1 MSIWRR
7 ICYAAPFAGIGGLQF
22 LTGMYL
28 MKYATDVLL
37 IAPAAMGTIFGLG
50 RIWDAVSDPLV
61 GHLSDGTRSR
71 WGRRRPWVV
80 AAVLPLALAALAMW
94 VPPALTGAALVA
106 WMAVAV
112 LIYFSAS
119 TAFNVPHESWGTELS
134 ADRHE
139 RTGIYAFRHVA
150 FLFGM
155 FAGVGLVALI
165 VGSPAPRRIAL
176 LAVLALTAL
185 ALVGVTLA
193 ARFVPNGRSAAPR
206 RVNALAAMRVVW
218 RNPHAMRLLIVQF
231 IERLGTASLSA
242 LGAYV
247 AHYLIGDESA
257 LPLLLVFFAVP
268 ALLFV
273 PIATRL
279 ARRFDKRA
287 VWMAS
292 MALSAIGFGSL
303 YFAGRGDTAWVCGC
317 AAVAGI
323 GDTCGAVVGSSM
335 LGDVIDHDE
344 LQTGERR
351 EGIYFALWGFAQKS
365 AYGGALLV
373 AGLALQLAGYVP
385 GQEQTPATET
395 LLRLQMSLVPLA
407 GYLTGLL
414 VLRGYR
420 FGEAQHKAVLEQLHG
435 ARALAPPASGS

>member
-1 MSIWRR
+1 MTVWQRL
-7 ICYAAPFAGIGGLQF
+7 CYAAPFLGVGGLQF

-28 MKYATDVLL
+28 MKYATDVLF
-37 IAPAAMGTIFGLG
+37 IAPAAMGAIFGLG

-80 AAVLPLALAALAMW
+80 GAVLPLSLAGLAMW
-94 VPPALTGAALVA
+94 APPVISGGALVA
-106 WMAVAV
+106 WMAVGV
-112 LIYFSAS
+112 FTYYSAS
-119 TAFNVPHESWGTELS
+119 TAFNIPHESWGTELS
-134 ADRHE
+134 SDRHE

-150 FLFGM
+150 FLLGM
-155 FAGVGLVALI
+155 FGGIGLVAVI
-165 VGSPAPRRIAL
+165 VGSPSPRRFAAI
-176 LAVLALTAL
+176 AVLGLMAAAIAGVTLTAL
-185 ALVGVTLA
+185 
-193 ARFVPNGRSAAPR
+193 FVPNGRSAAPA
-206 RVNALAAMRVVW
+206 RVGTLTAMRVVW
-218 RNPHAMRLLIVQF
+218 QNPHARRLLVVQF
-231 IERLGTASLSA
+231 IERLGTASVSA

-247 AHYLIGDESA
+247 AHYLIGDESV

-279 ARRFDKRA
+279 SRRFDKRT

-292 MALSAIGFGSL
+292 MVLSAVGFGSL
-303 YFAGRGDTAWVCGC
+303 YFIGHGDTAWLCGC
-317 AAVAGI
+317 AAIAGI

-344 LQTGERR
+344 LHTGERR

-373 AGLALQLAGYVP
+373 TGLALQLAGYVP
-385 GQEQTPATET
+385 GQPQTTATET
-395 LLRLQMSLVPLA
+395 LLRLQMSVVPVA
-407 GYLTGLL
+407 GYVIGLL
-414 VLRGYR
+414 VMRGYR
-420 FGEAQHKAVLEQLHG
+420 FGEVQHRAVLEQLHG

>member
-7 ICYAAPFAGIGGLQF
+7 ICYAAPFVGVGGLQF
-22 LTGMYL
+22 LTMMYL

-37 IAPAAMGTIFGLG
+37 IAPAAMGAIFGLG
-50 RIWDAVSDPLV
+50 RVWDAMSDPLV

-94 VPPALTGAALVA
+94 VPPALSGGALVT

-112 LIYFSAS
+112 LAYFTAN
-119 TAFNVPHESWGTELS
+119 TAFGVPHESWGTELS
-134 ADRHE
+134 TDRHE
-139 RTGIYAFRHVA
+139 RTNIYAFRHVA
-150 FLFGM
+150 YLLGM
-155 FAGVGLVALI
+155 FGGVALVSVI
-165 VGSPAPRRIAL
+165 VGSAVPRQAALVAVLVLIAL
-176 LAVLALTAL
+176 SLI
-185 ALVGVTLA
+185 GVSLA
-193 ARFVPNGRSAAPR
+193 ARFVPNGRSEAPR
-206 RVNALAAMRVVW
+206 RVNAFAAMRVVW
-218 RNPHAMRLLIVQF
+218 RNPHARRLLIVQF

-247 AHYLIGDESA
+247 AHYLVGDESV

-273 PIATRL
+273 PVATRL

-292 MALSAIGFGSL
+292 MALSAVGFGSL
-303 YFAGRGDTAWVCGC
+303 YFVGRGDTAWLCGC
-317 AAVAGI
+317 AAIAGI
-323 GDTCGAVVGSSM
+323 GDTCGSVVGSSM

-344 LQTGERR
+344 LETGERR
-351 EGIYFALWGFAQKS
+351 EGIYFALWGFAHKS
-365 AYGGALLV
+365 AYGAALLV
-373 AGLALQLAGYVP
+373 TGVALQLAGYVP
-385 GQEQTPATET
+385 GQPQSTATET

-407 GYLTGLL
+407 GYLAGLL
-414 VLRGYR
+414 VMRGYQ
-420 FGEAQHKAVLEQLHG
+420 FGEAQHKAVLEQLHS
-435 ARALAPPASGS
+435 ARALALPAADS